1 MAKEERKL
9 TGVQK
14 AAILFITLG
23 PEASSGILKKLPE
36 SDIQKITYEIA
47 NITSVTAEQRE
58 EILNEFL
65 QINKARDYIIEGG
78 MDYAKQLLSKALGAQ
93 RANEILDKVS
103 EATAQYRPFS
113 IARKADSKQLLN
125 VITAEQPQTIA
136 LILCYLQADKA
147 AQVMAELP
155 EETQSEVAYRI
166 ATMNTTSPMV
176 IKEIESV
183 LESKLSSVVRTE
195 MTSLGGVETLVGIL
209 NSVDR
214 TTEKNITEG
223 LERED
228 AELADKVKSSMFVFE
243 DVISLDDVSIQ
254 RILREVEASDLAL
267 ALKGC
272 SDEVAN
278 CIYRNQSKRA
288 AASLKEDMEFLGP
301 VRITDV
307 EKAQQKIVSIIRR
320 LDDANEIIISRGGED
335 ESESKTIQAQGKVDR
350 LTATVYLNKTLTQ
363 EEKQE
368 FEDGVANAIG
378 IDATR
383 GDQITVSGMTFD
395 TSSIDKAQA
404 ALEEMNAEEAANKK
418 TMMMIAGGVI
428 GAILLGVIIFFIL
441 KRRKKKEEEEEQLL
455 DTLIDD
461 TIIPKEP
468 DAFDPI
474 EFETKTQKS
483 HLENEIKK
491 YATEKPEQVVE
502 IIKSWLTENER

>member
-78 MDYAKQLLSKALGAQ
+78 MDYAKQLLSKALGTQ

-136 LILCYLQADKA
+136 LILCYLQPDKA

-243 DVISLDDVSIQ
+243 DIISLDDVSIQ

-335 ESESKTIQAQGKVDR
+335 
-350 LTATVYLNKTLTQ
+350 
-363 EEKQE
+363 
-368 FEDGVANAIG
+368 AI
-378 IDATR
+378 I
-383 GDQITVSGMTFD
+383 V
-395 TSSIDKAQA
+395 
-404 ALEEMNAEEAANKK
+404 
-418 TMMMIAGGVI
+418 
-428 GAILLGVIIFFIL
+428 
-441 KRRKKKEEEEEQLL
+441 
-455 DTLIDD
+455 
-461 TIIPKEP
+461 
-468 DAFDPI
+468 
-474 EFETKTQKS
+474 
-483 HLENEIKK
+483 
-491 YATEKPEQVVE
+491 
-502 IIKSWLTENER
+502 

>member
-78 MDYAKQLLSKALGAQ
+78 MDYAKQLLSKALGTQ

-125 VITAEQPQTIA
+125 VITEEQPQTIA
-136 LILCYLQADKA
+136 LILCYLQPDKA

-335 ESESKTIQAQGKVDR
+335 
-350 LTATVYLNKTLTQ
+350 
-363 EEKQE
+363 
-368 FEDGVANAIG
+368 
-378 IDATR
+378 
-383 GDQITVSGMTFD
+383 
-395 TSSIDKAQA
+395 
-404 ALEEMNAEEAANKK
+404 
-418 TMMMIAGGVI
+418 
-428 GAILLGVIIFFIL
+428 
-441 KRRKKKEEEEEQLL
+441 
-455 DTLIDD
+455 
-461 TIIPKEP
+461 
-468 DAFDPI
+468 
-474 EFETKTQKS
+474 
-483 HLENEIKK
+483 
-491 YATEKPEQVVE
+491 
-502 IIKSWLTENER
+502 

>member
-1 MAKEERKL
+1 
-9 TGVQK
+9 
-14 AAILFITLG
+14 
-23 PEASSGILKKLPE
+23 
-36 SDIQKITYEIA
+36 
-47 NITSVTAEQRE
+47 
-58 EILNEFL
+58 
-65 QINKARDYIIEGG
+65 
-78 MDYAKQLLSKALGAQ
+78 MDYAKQLLSKALGSQ

-113 IARKADSKQLLN
+113 IARKADPKQLLN

-136 LILCYLQADKA
+136 LILCYLQPDKA

-176 IKEIESV
+176 IKEIEAV

-195 MTSLGGVETLVGIL
+195 MTTLGGVETLVGIL

-214 TTEKNITEG
+214 TTEKNITES

-243 DVISLDDVSIQ
+243 DIISLDDVSIQ
-254 RILREVEASDLAL
+254 RILREVEVSDLAL

-278 CIYRNQSKRA
+278 SIYRNQSKRA

-335 ESESKTIQAQGKVDR
+335 
-350 LTATVYLNKTLTQ
+350 
-363 EEKQE
+363 
-368 FEDGVANAIG
+368 AI
-378 IDATR
+378 I
-383 GDQITVSGMTFD
+383 V
-395 TSSIDKAQA
+395 
-404 ALEEMNAEEAANKK
+404 
-418 TMMMIAGGVI
+418 
-428 GAILLGVIIFFIL
+428 
-441 KRRKKKEEEEEQLL
+441 
-455 DTLIDD
+455 
-461 TIIPKEP
+461 
-468 DAFDPI
+468 
-474 EFETKTQKS
+474 
-483 HLENEIKK
+483 
-491 YATEKPEQVVE
+491 
-502 IIKSWLTENER
+502 